1 MSLLVLCV
9 AYLCDTGP
17 PIISMNTNMISNI
30 TSTSFVVLLDEVD
43 DADWFNVLW
52 WEDGGS
58 ARENITTQTSITIR
72 GLTPN
77 TKYYVNITA
86 GNICGSVINNDTL
99 SVTTL
104 MIESPVSIL
113 TVMTTAT
120 TMANSLAVFRSTIYT
135 PPTPTG
141 NRITLHIILHV
152 CISFTIIKL
161 FLVHMTYGMYSVCI
175 KSDDLWLVVTPI
187 DDCVV
192 HHNSSQVNS
201 TILIKACLC
210 MCIHIS
216 SQLCTCI

>member
-1 MSLLVLCV
+1 MSLL
-9 AYLCDTGP
+9 AYNYVTFIYDTGP

-86 GNICGSVINNDTL
+86 GNICGSVVNNDIL

-104 MIESPVSIL
+104 MIGSPVPIV
-113 TVMTTAT
+113 TMMTTAT
-120 TMANSLAVFRSTIYT
+120 TMSNSLTMSSSTIIT
-135 PPTPTG
+135 SSTG
-141 NRITLHIILHV
+141 ITFCTTTKPSGGKITLHLYTTHSVYGIVCVSKVTICVSANAVSIVHV
-152 CISFTIIKL
+152 HVACSVWLTEL
-161 FLVHMTYGMYSVCI
+161 LV
-175 KSDDLWLVVTPI
+175 L
-187 DDCVV
+187 
-192 HHNSSQVNS
+192 Q
-201 TILIKACLC
+201 
-210 MCIHIS
+210 
-216 SQLCTCI
+216 